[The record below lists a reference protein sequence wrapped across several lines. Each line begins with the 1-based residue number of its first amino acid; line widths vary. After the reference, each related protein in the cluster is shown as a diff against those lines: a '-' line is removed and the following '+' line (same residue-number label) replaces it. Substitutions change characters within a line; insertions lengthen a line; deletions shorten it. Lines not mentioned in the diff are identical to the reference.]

1 VFLHVSVCELIASE
15 ELESELVQND
25 GISEHKVL
33 FRVVLVGNG
42 VLMLVLFQEFT
53 SPNTRVS
60 FSLFVNL
67 NGIITTEEGND
78 ECSSVIFFILTNKS
92 GFITKDI
99 LVTLGLE

>member
-1 VFLHVSVCELIASE
+1 MFLHVFVCELIASE
-15 ELESELVQND
+15 KLESELVQND
-25 GISEHKVL
+25 SIAEIEVL
-33 FRVVLVGNG
+33 FSVVLVGNG

-78 ECSSVIFFILTNKS
+78 EGSGVIFFILTNKS
-92 GFITKDI
+92 SFITKDI
-99 LVTLGLE
+99 LVTLWMK